1 MRKSPRTGAPA
12 QASVAAAFRAAK
24 EFENNG
30 EYEKAASALADFW
43 PGVGHHPQT
52 ENLPPRDRAE
62 LLLHAGVLTGW
73 LGERET
79 AGAQQLAQGLISESI
94 QLFQELS
101 LPEKVAE
108 AQTDLEICRW
118 RQQGGADTSSL
129 AAALE
134 GWGIEQA
141 RRGEQATALEALTR
155 AASISEARG
164 DSESAGRALLSLI
177 EELKTAQSSRELRQF
192 YARADRLLGDTD
204 SRETLKRLRA
214 AARSVTAVEGRDST
228 SEGELRI
235 PFEEEVRK
243 CESSLIKRA
252 LDEANGSVT
261 RAARILGLTHQG
273 LCYIINHRH
282 KSLLAARAPIRV
294 RRKSLMKKKQ

>member
-52 ENLPPRDRAE
+52 ESLSPRDRAE
-62 LLLHAGVLTGW
+62 LLLHAGVLTSW
-73 LGERET
+73 LGESET
-79 AGAQQLAQGLISESI
+79 VGAQQLAQGLISESI

-118 RQQGGADTSSL
+118 RQHGHTWSL

-164 DSESAGRALLSLI
+164 DSESAGRALLTLI
-177 EELKTAQSSRELRQF
+177 EELKTSQSSRELRQF

-204 SRETLKRLRA
+204 NRETLKRLRA

-228 SEGELRI
+228 EGELRI